1 MQPCKSIN
9 CFFDD
14 TFRVPV
20 EVQMQRVYDG
30 GFRHVDMNFWDW
42 SHDPA
47 SPFRADNWKEW
58 VRGIAKAAARIGLK
72 FTQAHSHVYNFYQF
86 PETNIHKEMVLRS
99 IEGAGMLGIPWI
111 VMHCSTRPD
120 FAENGSTEQRIAD
133 NIAFFRE
140 MAAFAAQFGVGIAV
154 ENASGVYPAQE
165 LIAIVDGVGLNNI
178 GICWDTGHAN
188 MKTPDQCAQL
198 RALAGMM
205 TDTTP
210 LVLVLALDE
219 SGMPVYVELFD
230 ATTDDSGFYAGLMV
244 YPGEEPNTTIVSLSF
259 YTSAAGGE
267 PIASF
272 SAAVVATVDPADPN
286 VMDAAF
292 YMDVMQGSMTL
303 MNMEMSIVS
312 AAATTEEGL
321 PGYTQDVVMNMNL
334 DAYGETGSS
343 QMVGSVTQQM
353 TADGGEYIT
362 SVSEMY
368 MDVEG
373 EKTQQITAQEM
384 MIAPVEGG
392 FAGSMTEMMQMPDQG
407 MTMAVISEFG
417 SWTHEPAALTETALE
432 NATNDEFDALIGR
445 LTDGA
450 SVELNKLMS
459 LLPPEVVEAF
469 LE

>member
-58 VRGIAKAAARIGLK
+58 VRGIAEAAARIGLK

-86 PETNIHKEMVLRS
+86 PETNIHKEMVMRS

-154 ENASGVYPAQE
+154 ENASGVYTAQE

-198 RALAGMM
+198 RALGHRVHALHIADNMGERDEH
-205 TDTTP
+205 TAPFYGNIDWPPIIQTLREIGYDGDLTFEAHTFIRRVP
-210 LVLVLALDE
+210 ESCKNDAVRLLCNIGHTLLAAE
-219 SGMPVYVELFD
+219 
-230 ATTDDSGFYAGLMV
+230 
-244 YPGEEPNTTIVSLSF
+244 
-259 YTSAAGGE
+259 
-267 PIASF
+267 
-272 SAAVVATVDPADPN
+272 
-286 VMDAAF
+286 
-292 YMDVMQGSMTL
+292 
-303 MNMEMSIVS
+303 
-312 AAATTEEGL
+312 
-321 PGYTQDVVMNMNL
+321 
-334 DAYGETGSS
+334 
-343 QMVGSVTQQM
+343 
-353 TADGGEYIT
+353 
-362 SVSEMY
+362 
-368 MDVEG
+368 
-373 EKTQQITAQEM
+373 
-384 MIAPVEGG
+384 
-392 FAGSMTEMMQMPDQG
+392 
-407 MTMAVISEFG
+407 
-417 SWTHEPAALTETALE
+417 
-432 NATNDEFDALIGR
+432 
-445 LTDGA
+445 
-450 SVELNKLMS
+450 
-459 LLPPEVVEAF
+459 
-469 LE
+469 